1 MPQKKYLYSLSKIIT
16 PSLLLNDR
24 LKEAETIGLLQSQ
37 MRKDKYFLE
46 AEDTHLVYLSSGNVV
61 IPRQSY
67 IYETL
72 IIPQIQINLQI
83 PHVR

>member
-1 MPQKKYLYSLSKIIT
+1 MPQKNYLYSLSKIIT

-24 LKEAETIGLLQSQ
+24 LKEAETTGLQSQ
-37 MRKDKYFLE
+37 MRKGNHFLE
-46 AEDTHLVYLSSGNVV
+46 AEGTHLVYLSSGNVV
-61 IPRQSY
+61 IPRQCN

-72 IIPQIQINLQI
+72 IIPQIQVDLQI

>member
-1 MPQKKYLYSLSKIIT
+1 MPHKNYLYSLSKIIT

-24 LKEAETIGLLQSQ
+24 LKEAETIGLQSQ
-37 MRKDKYFLE
+37 MRKSKHFLD
-46 AEDTHLVYLSSGNVV
+46 AEDTHLVYLSGGNVV
-61 IPRQSY
+61 IPCQSN

-72 IIPQIQINLQI
+72 IIPQIQVNLQI